1 MPTAR
6 VGFYRFK
13 PGTLEPR
20 LPKARQELPA
30 LMKRQPG
37 LRRYGVMRPGVDE
50 VISLSAFETRAQ
62 AEAAG
67 EALVGW
73 VRENFG
79 PDLESVQSHL
89 GEIGV
94 YVEKSPTA
102 EAKFGRVAR
111 YQFQPGA
118 AGEVIRRTT
127 EGFATLLA
135 RQPGFVRYAVI
146 DNGDDTGISYSGWN
160 SLDQAEA
167 TVKSA
172 ATWVRQNIAA
182 LASVQ
187 SNQVGEFLW
196 SVGPD

>member
-37 LRRYGVMRPGVDE
+37 LRRYGVMRTGVDE
-50 VISLSAFETRAQ
+50 VISLSAFETRPQ

-79 PDLESVQSHL
+79 PDLASVQSHL

-94 YVEKSPTA
+94 YVEKSPTT
-102 EAKFGRVAR
+102 EAKFGRVAL

-118 AGEVIRRTT
+118 AGEVVRRAA

-135 RQPGFVRYAVI
+135 RQSGFVRYVVV
-146 DNGDDTGISYSGWN
+146 DNGDDTGISYSGWS

-172 ATWVRQNIAA
+172 ANWVKQNIAA
-182 LASVQ
+182 LATVQ